1 MKKQKLIN
9 LFKIGVLIF
18 GISFLLTNCDKNNV
32 PEEDIAEPEKLDIS
46 ITSTSFSKADQA
58 LNGLREKYGID
69 NHIGLWSSGN
79 TQGKTSTDK
88 SGIVI
93 YPDMVKKITRG
104 DYTSYTML
112 IESLDDDPNTYYN
125 LTVEE
130 IGDSKG
136 MFVTQYKN
144 LSAKASAKTSL
155 ASKTSSSHTSIST
168 KRIDDLIEPINKE
181 DFNGSGGGSGGGGS
195 TTYPTDCDGWVTSTT
210 VAIETPCGC
219 GHSWQ
224 QLLNNTC
231 KGCQTGYPTWPSLET
246 TTVYE
251 CIPSSID
258 DTSNTGPSSP
268 NTGGVG
274 SLPPNED
281 EDGNELGGGSITTP
295 VSPDDSSI
303 NVVVSNLDRELNLS
317 ARQIEW
323 LNNNLLRAE
332 QFLGFLIINSYS
344 KEAKTETKM
353 RISAEMVNDTD
364 PTTPQWDFSKIGT
377 YLNRTALKYK
387 ATADVPDTFG
397 TEKMYLLENG
407 LVLYVAD
414 GEKKINADGVSLPST
429 ELSDEGYHYIYS
441 YDTKKYY
448 EYRLP
453 PATYVNADID
463 FLLDAFWTG
472 TKIVARYAT
481 PIEDA
486 IILIDGKDF
495 DGVEQGKVQTAG
507 FMIVGFIP
515 GGKILKPISK
525 VVKNSDVALAGWK
538 VIVKIGDDTV
548 KLSFKVVNGFVDFG
562 SRSKLAT
569 IIKTTALEEA
579 HHILPWNKLSD
590 PVIQEAAYAGF
601 HMNAKINGRA
611 LQKFSSLTGDGIHGN
626 HPAYDKYVQKR
637 LDDFSNGIFDSD
649 SAKDFLDN
657 TLIPKLNEFID
668 LATDSGLN
676 LNEYFKQVVNP
687 PLGIN

>member
-9 LFKIGVLIF
+9 LFKIGILIF

-69 NHIGLWSSGN
+69 NYIGLWSSGN

-195 TTYPTDCDGWVTSTT
+195 TTYPTDCDGWVTSTN

-224 QLLNNTC
+224 QLLNGTC
-231 KGCQTGYPTWPSLET
+231 RGCQTNSPTWPSLET

-251 CIPSSID
+251 CILSSIG

-323 LNNNLLRAE
+323 LNNNLLTAE
-332 QFLGFLIINSYS
+332 QLLGFLIINKYS
-344 KEAKTETKM
+344 EEAKEFAINMIVLDMILDSDYQIVSTNKLPSELD
-353 RISAEMVNDTD
+353 SCCPGDCC
-364 PTTPQWDFSKIGT
+364 
-377 YLNRTALKYK
+377 
-387 ATADVPDTFG
+387 PD
-397 TEKMYLLENG
+397 
-407 LVLYVAD
+407 
-414 GEKKINADGVSLPST
+414 VSLY
-429 ELSDEGYHYIYS
+429 SDDRIV
-441 YDTKKYY
+441 Y
-448 EYRLP
+448 EYGIQP
-453 PATYVNADID
+453 V
-463 FLLDAFWTG
+463 
-472 TKIVARYAT
+472 VS
-481 PIEDA
+481 
-486 IILIDGKDF
+486 LIDGSFNLIIATSEVIGSDAWVGSRIRKMMLEIGIDVPADIENEHLSELYRIRKRDNIVIVEYRPGLLKSMLDVGLDTLDVLAFLSPAKGGGPVLFTKIGGTVSITSISNHIRDIAVTSVKIDNAVNNLKDKAKYVLE
-495 DGVEQGKVQTAG
+495 GTGAHN
-507 FMIVGFIP
+507 IVKGHHPLAKSAFKSDKFYDLQKAFSIS
-515 GGKILKPISK
+515 ISK
-525 VVKNSDVALAGWK
+525 LDEIKVGIHAKITGQQNSLYSVFAKTGEVLTIEKMANIEIQAMVNAGVPRDMATGWVVK
-538 VIVKIGDDTV
+538 
-548 KLSFKVVNGFVDFG
+548 
-562 SRSKLAT
+562 
-569 IIKTTALEEA
+569 ALENLKSQGVKA
-579 HHILPWNKLSD
+579 ITHIPWN
-590 PVIQEAAYAGF
+590 
-601 HMNAKINGRA
+601 
-611 LQKFSSLTGDGIHGN
+611 
-626 HPAYDKYVQKR
+626 
-637 LDDFSNGIFDSD
+637 
-649 SAKDFLDN
+649 
-657 TLIPKLNEFID
+657 
-668 LATDSGLN
+668 GLN
-676 LNEYFKQVVNP
+676 
-687 PLGIN
+687 